1 MKHTNSPTRFS
12 GWLGHALANIP
23 FLYRVNIHR
32 RLTLCFVFVIVL
44 MLVGN
49 GVLLWQ
55 LHLIRVQVER
65 LNGVNEELIEVLRV
79 HTGLLSFYERLGVLA
94 RSEDSARLLK
104 ESATLQRGLLDDAQR
119 TLAAFYHLPPEMKVD
134 QTVLPTLESIERTLP
149 SHLDAIAA
157 AAASGEWGAV
167 RFRIERQ
174 VQPLESLSSELV
186 KVVTREVE
194 EQRAQ
199 ATSNISR
206 AERRIFLAVPITG
219 FVTLLIAAGL
229 GVVIT
234 RSITEPLGRV
244 VEGSKAL
251 ARGEFEHQISVIGAD
266 ELAHVGLVFND
277 TARKLRD
284 LYEDLRGREEKLRR
298 SEAYLAEAQKL
309 AKMGSWAYNPAA
321 EKCLYWSDEMLRIF
335 GLDLQTSN
343 LPDREEF
350 LRLVHPEDRDRFN
363 ERIDKAFREK
373 ADFVQDYRIV
383 LTNGT
388 VKHIH
393 GIGHPV
399 SDETGNIIEYVGT
412 DVDVTERK
420 RAEEALQRSEAY
432 LAEAQKLTH
441 TGSWVWN
448 VRTDALFWSQEVFR
462 IYDYDPKQMAHPRWD
477 FFERIHPEDRPGFE
491 QRKKRLASAQKEWA
505 DSKIDFRIVLPDGT
519 IKHLQSIAH
528 PVIESGDEIVGTVM
542 DVTERIR
549 TEEKLRRSEAD
560 LLEAQ
565 RISKT
570 GSWKLDV
577 SSGKVIVSPQ
587 IFRMFGVNPDEG
599 MSTPEFWLNR
609 NHPEDAKRIQELF
622 ERSTIQK
629 TNYDADYRIVLP
641 DGSIKHLHAVGHPVL
656 NESGDLVEFVGT
668 AIDVTEQ
675 AQARIELEK
684 AFEQI
689 KRLKDRL
696 HDENLALREQIDQA
710 FMFEEI
716 VGSSPALQTVLSSI
730 VKVAPTDSTVLIT
743 GETGTGKELIARA
756 IPKHSQRSEKAFISV
771 NCASIASSSIASA
784 LFGHEKGAFPVTLKP
799 RQGRF
804 EVAHSGTIFL
814 DEVGYLPAETQI
826 A

>member
-1 MKHTNSPTRFS
+1 MTHTNSPTRFS
-12 GWLGHALANIP
+12 GWLRHAVANIP
-23 FLYRVNIHR
+23 FPYRFNIHR
-32 RLTLCFVFVIVL
+32 RLTLCFIFVIVL

-79 HTGLLSFYERLGVLA
+79 HTGLLSVYERLAVLA

-104 ESATLQRGLLDDAQR
+104 ESATLQRGLLADAQR

-186 KVVTREVE
+186 KDVTREVE

-199 ATSNISR
+199 AALNISR

-229 GVVIT
+229 GVAIP

-251 ARGEFEHQISVIGAD
+251 ARGEFEQQISVIGAD
-266 ELAHVGLVFND
+266 ELAHLGLVFND

-321 EKCLYWSDEMLRIF
+321 EKCIYWSDEMLRIF
-335 GLDLQTSN
+335 GLDPQTSN
-343 LPDREEF
+343 LPNREEF

-373 ADFVQDYRIV
+373 ADFVLDYRIV
-383 LTNGT
+383 LRNGT

-399 SDETGNIIEYVGT
+399 LDETGNIVEYVGT

-420 RAEEALQRSEAY
+420 
-432 LAEAQKLTH
+432 
-441 TGSWVWN
+441 
-448 VRTDALFWSQEVFR
+448 
-462 IYDYDPKQMAHPRWD
+462 
-477 FFERIHPEDRPGFE
+477 
-491 QRKKRLASAQKEWA
+491 
-505 DSKIDFRIVLPDGT
+505 
-519 IKHLQSIAH
+519 
-528 PVIESGDEIVGTVM
+528 
-542 DVTERIR
+542 R

-560 LLEAQ
+560 LLEGQ
-565 RISKT
+565 RLT
-570 GSWKLDV
+570 HTLTWKYDV
-577 SSGKVIVSPQ
+577 SSRKVT
-587 IFRMFGVNPDEG
+587 N
-599 MSTPEFWLNR
+599 TPEANR
-609 NHPEDAKRIQELF
+609 IYGFKGDEDTSDPELYFEMIHPDDRKRVRELF
-622 ERSTIQK
+622 ERCTVLKI
-629 TNYDADYRIVLP
+629 NYEADYAIILP
-641 DGSIKHLHAVGHPVL
+641 DGNIRHIHATGHPVL
-656 NESGDLVEFVGT
+656 NELGGLVEWIGT
-668 AIDVTEQ
+668 TMDVTEQ

-684 AFEQI
+684 AFEEI
-689 KRLKDRL
+689 RRLKDQL
-696 HDENLALREQIDQA
+696 
-710 FMFEEI
+710 
-716 VGSSPALQTVLSSI
+716 
-730 VKVAPTDSTVLIT
+730 
-743 GETGTGKELIARA
+743 
-756 IPKHSQRSEKAFISV
+756 
-771 NCASIASSSIASA
+771 
-784 LFGHEKGAFPVTLKP
+784 
-799 RQGRF
+799 
-804 EVAHSGTIFL
+804 
-814 DEVGYLPAETQI
+814 
-826 A
+826 

>member
-373 ADFVQDYRIV
+373 TDFVQDYRIV

-399 SDETGNIIEYVGT
+399 LDETGNIIEYVGT

-462 IYDYDPKQMAHPRWD
+462 IYDYDPEKMGHPTWD
-477 FFERIHPEDRPGFE
+477 FFERVHPEDRPKFE

-528 PVIESGDEIVGTVM
+528 PVIESGDEVVGTVM
-542 DVTERIR
+542 DVTE
-549 TEEKLRRSEAD
+549 
-560 LLEAQ
+560 Q
-565 RISKT
+565 
-570 GSWKLDV
+570 WK
-577 SSGKVIVSPQ
+577 
-587 IFRMFGVNPDEG
+587 
-599 MSTPEFWLNR
+599 
-609 NHPEDAKRIQELF
+609 
-622 ERSTIQK
+622 
-629 TNYDADYRIVLP
+629 
-641 DGSIKHLHAVGHPVL
+641 
-656 NESGDLVEFVGT
+656 
-668 AIDVTEQ
+668 
-675 AQARIELEK
+675 ARAELEK
-684 AFEQI
+684 AFEEI
-689 KRLKDRL
+689 KQRTEALRRSEGYLAEAQKLAKTGSWAYNPAAEKCIYWSDEMLRIFGLDPQTSNLPNREEFLRLVHPKDRDRFNERIDKAFREKADFVL
-696 HDENLALREQIDQA
+696 DYTIVLTDGTVKHIHGIGHPVLDETGNIIEYVGTDVDVTEHKRAEDALRASEA
-710 FMFEEI
+710 FLLDAQRLTRTCSWRHE
-716 VGSSPALQTVLSSI
+716 VLSG
-730 VKVAPTDSTVLIT
+730 KVTVSPEGLVMYGI
-743 GETGTGKELIARA
+743 EPDDDASSADFYHRRKH
-756 IPKHSQRSEKAFISV
+756 PKDRSEV
-771 NCASIASSSIASA
+771 
-784 LFGHEKGAFPVTLKP
+784 E
-799 RQGRF
+799 
-804 EVAHSGTIFL
+804 
-814 DEVGYLPAETQI
+814 
-826 A
+826 

>member
-1 MKHTNSPTRFS
+1 MKHSKSPTRFS
-12 GWLGHALANIP
+12 GWLRHALANIP

-104 ESATLQRGLLDDAQR
+104 ESATLRKGLLDDAQR

-157 AAASGEWGAV
+157 AAASGEWDAV

-186 KVVTREVE
+186 KDVTREVE

-199 ATSNISR
+199 AALNISR

-229 GVVIT
+229 GVAIT

-266 ELAHVGLVFND
+266 ELAHLGLVFND
-277 TARKLRD
+277 TAHKLRG

-309 AKMGSWAYNPAA
+309 
-321 EKCLYWSDEMLRIF
+321 
-335 GLDLQTSN
+335 
-343 LPDREEF
+343 
-350 LRLVHPEDRDRFN
+350 
-363 ERIDKAFREK
+363 
-373 ADFVQDYRIV
+373 
-383 LTNGT
+383 
-388 VKHIH
+388 
-393 GIGHPV
+393 
-399 SDETGNIIEYVGT
+399 
-412 DVDVTERK
+412 
-420 RAEEALQRSEAY
+420 
-432 LAEAQKLTH
+432 TH

-448 VRTDALFWSQEVFR
+448 LRTDALFWSQEVFR
-462 IYDYDPKQMAHPRWD
+462 IYDYDPEKMAHPTWD
-477 FFERIHPEDRPGFE
+477 FFERVHPEDRPRFE
-491 QRKKRLASAQKEWA
+491 QRKKRLAFTQKEWA
-505 DSKIDFRIVLPDGT
+505 DSEIDFRIVLPDGT
-519 IKHLQSIAH
+519 IKHLHSIAH
-528 PVIESGDEIVGTVM
+528 PVIESGDEVVGTVM
-542 DVTERIR
+542 DVTERKR
-549 TEEKLRRSEAD
+549 AEEKLRQTEAD

-565 RISKT
+565 RISQT

-587 IFRMFGVNPDEG
+587 IF
-599 MSTPEFWLNR
+599 
-609 NHPEDAKRIQELF
+609 
-622 ERSTIQK
+622 
-629 TNYDADYRIVLP
+629 
-641 DGSIKHLHAVGHPVL
+641 
-656 NESGDLVEFVGT
+656 
-668 AIDVTEQ
+668 
-675 AQARIELEK
+675 
-684 AFEQI
+684 
-689 KRLKDRL
+689 
-696 HDENLALREQIDQA
+696 
-710 FMFEEI
+710 
-716 VGSSPALQTVLSSI
+716 
-730 VKVAPTDSTVLIT
+730 
-743 GETGTGKELIARA
+743 
-756 IPKHSQRSEKAFISV
+756 
-771 NCASIASSSIASA
+771 
-784 LFGHEKGAFPVTLKP
+784 
-799 RQGRF
+799 
-804 EVAHSGTIFL
+804 
-814 DEVGYLPAETQI
+814 
-826 A
+826 